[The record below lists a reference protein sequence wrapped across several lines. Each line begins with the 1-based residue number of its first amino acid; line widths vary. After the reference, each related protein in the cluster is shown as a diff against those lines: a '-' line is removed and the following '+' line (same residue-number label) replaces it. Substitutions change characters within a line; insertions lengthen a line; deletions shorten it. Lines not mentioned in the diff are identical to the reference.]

1 MKNYFSKH
9 YAAIN
14 DIDIHDPN
22 SLKQWYNQQSLHY
35 DQELLPFIGDLRG
48 KRVLEA
54 GCGIGGLLHYLKQSG
69 VENYFGIDI
78 SEEQIS
84 VARQN
89 VTDRLQVCDVTEFLA
104 THKETY
110 DCIIMYDL
118 IEHIKKESII
128 PLIGYI
134 YSALA
139 ENGMV
144 IIRTPNMGSITGLH
158 SRYIDF
164 THETGFTEESIKQ
177 VFSQYPFREVAAHD
191 AYIGRKRKFI
201 VSLHRRLLEKIYN
214 VRFSSVV
221 TSNLICTARK

>member
-14 DIDIHDPN
+14 DIDIHDKN
-22 SLKQWYNQQSLHY
+22 SLKQWYGRQSTHY
-35 DQELLPFIGDLRG
+35 DRELLPYIGDLRG

-54 GCGIGGLLHYLKQSG
+54 GCGIGGLLYYLQQSG
-69 VENYFGIDI
+69 VENFFGIDI
-78 SEEQIS
+78 SEEQIA
-84 VARQN
+84 VARQY
-89 VTDRLQVCDVTEFLA
+89 VTDRLQQCDVSEFLA
-104 THKETY
+104 SKKEAY

-118 IEHIKKESII
+118 IEHIKKENII

-134 YSALA
+134 YAALA
-139 ENGMV
+139 ENGIV
-144 IIRTPNMGSITGLH
+144 IIRTPNMGSLAGLY

-177 VFSQYPFREVAAHD
+177 VFSQYPFREVTAYD

-201 VSLHRRLLEKIYN
+201 VSLHRRMLEKIYN
-214 VRFSSVV
+214 MRLSSVV
-221 TSNLICTARK
+221 TSNLVGIARK